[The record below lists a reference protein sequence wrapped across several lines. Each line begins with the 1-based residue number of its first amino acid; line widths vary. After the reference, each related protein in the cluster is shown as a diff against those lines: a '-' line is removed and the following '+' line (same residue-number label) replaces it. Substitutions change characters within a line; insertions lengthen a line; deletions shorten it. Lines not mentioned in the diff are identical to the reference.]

1 MARHNAE
8 ESEECLKLNHNMLTL
23 KLRIL
28 DAESE
33 NVMERGCSPKWVKGG
48 VVLKFSAL
56 HLSLRCTD

>member
-48 VVLKFSAL
+48 WY
-56 HLSLRCTD
+56 